1 MEGWAGIDVGSRT
14 TKAVLLLEDGN
25 WFSHVLLTGADPQGA
40 AERCFKAVLD
50 KAGLDVSRVLQV
62 VATGY
67 GRRRVPFAHRQY
79 TEITCHAKGASYFFT
94 DIRTVIDMGGQDAKV
109 ISVDGT
115 GVVVDFV
122 MNDKCAA
129 GTGRFLEVMA
139 QVLELSLEE
148 MAQEALRAREA
159 ASISSMCT
167 VFAESEVISLIAEG
181 VPREKICWGLH
192 LAIAKRI
199 AAMARR
205 LPQGGAVA
213 FTGGVAK
220 NQAMK
225 KALEQVLGIKLLV
238 PEDPQVVG
246 ALGASLLA
254 RDGVKCR

>member
-14 TKAVLLLEDGN
+14 TKAVLLLEDGS
-25 WFSHVLLTGADPQGA
+25 WFSHVVLTGADPQGA
-40 AERCFKAVLD
+40 AEKCFKVVLD
-50 KAGLDVSRVLQV
+50 KAGLDQNVVLEV

-79 TEITCHAKGASYFFT
+79 TEITCHAKGAAFFFK
-94 DIRTVIDMGGQDAKV
+94 DIQTVIDMGGQDAKV
-109 ISVDGT
+109 ISVDGA

-139 QVLELSLEE
+139 QVLELNLEE
-148 MAQEALRAREA
+148 MAEEALRAKEA

-181 VPREKICWGLH
+181 VPRDKICWGLH
-192 LAIAKRI
+192 LAIAKRV

-205 LPQGGAVA
+205 LPQGKNVA

-220 NQAMK
+220 NRAMR
-225 KALEQVLGIKLLV
+225 KALEQILGVKLLV

-246 ALGASLLA
+246 ALGAALLA
-254 RDGVKCR
+254 RDGTRCK